1 MSQYRVDRVDSRT
14 VPCGMNSILYLGDN
28 WNAAMRVFSK
38 AETGLDAWNQPNS
51 RYGVILSVWNGQ
63 RLTGDYVVKCMKGL
77 S

>member
-14 VPCGMNSILYLGDN
+14 VPCGMNSILYLGDS
-28 WNAAMRVFSK
+28 WAAARKVYANAA
-38 AETGLDAWNQPNS
+38 TGLDAWNQPNS

>member
-38 AETGLDAWNQPNS
+38 AETGLDAWKQPNPA
-51 RYGVILSVWNGQ
+51 YGDVLSSWRGQ
-63 RLTGDYVVKCMKGL
+63 RLTGDYVIQKEKGL
-77 S
+77 